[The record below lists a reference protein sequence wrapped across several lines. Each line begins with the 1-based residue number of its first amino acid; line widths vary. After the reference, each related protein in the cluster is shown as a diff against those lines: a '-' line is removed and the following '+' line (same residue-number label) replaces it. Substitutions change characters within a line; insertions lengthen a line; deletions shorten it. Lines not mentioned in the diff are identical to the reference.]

1 MLTMTES
8 RKYVIN
14 VVITAAVDVKA
25 PAVADDVVLAV
36 LLKYC
41 FSSCACSH
49 SQWPKPVIKRVSSQ
63 KPFTKVTAR
72 DSRAKSCSMLSS
84 HEHGTGLRAI
94 KTHRYQHFS
103 KELSKHHVL

>member
-1 MLTMTES
+1 MTES

-41 FSSCACSH
+41 FPSCACSH

-84 HEHGTGLRAI
+84 HEHGTGL
-94 KTHRYQHFS
+94 
-103 KELSKHHVL
+103 